1 MTTSTTPTLD
11 RYLTPTAVARL
22 AEQYDIAKIEA
33 AWLKGDYGLLHSQ
46 ESCECVG
53 RATIEQAIESY
64 EESYEGYIVT
74 YIDYRGVN
82 KNNEVKEQ
90 GLLSVWVTP

>member
-1 MTTSTTPTLD
+1 MTSSTTPTLD
-11 RYLTPTAVARL
+11 RYLSRASVARL
-22 AEQYDIAKIEA
+22 AEQYDISGLEA
-33 AWLKGDYGLLHSQ
+33 AWRAGDYGLLYSQ

>member
-1 MTTSTTPTLD
+1 MPSTTPTLD
-11 RYLTPTAVARL
+11 HYLSATAIGRL
-22 AEQYDIAKIEA
+22 AEQYDISGLEA
-33 AWLKGDYGLLHSQ
+33 AWLKGDYGTLYSQ

-74 YIDYRGVN
+74 YVHYRGVDQHD
-82 KNNEVKEQ
+82 KELEH
-90 GLLSVWVTP
+90 GLVVGWVTP

>member
-1 MTTSTTPTLD
+1 MITSTTPTLD

-33 AWLKGDYGLLHSQ
+33 AWLKGDYGTLYSQ

-64 EESYEGYIVT
+64 EESYEGYIVV
-74 YIDYRGVN
+74 YVHYRGVD
-82 KNNEVKEQ
+82 NNNQEREH
-90 GLLSVWVTP
+90 GLVVGWVTP